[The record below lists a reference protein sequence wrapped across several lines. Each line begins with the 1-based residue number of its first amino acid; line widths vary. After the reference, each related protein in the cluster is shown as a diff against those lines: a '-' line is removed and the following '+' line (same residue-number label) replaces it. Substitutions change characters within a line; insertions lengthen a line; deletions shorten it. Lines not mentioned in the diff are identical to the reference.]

1 MERRIAKSDSCIW
14 WDYGNLRERS
24 TTGDPAVSR
33 GASVD
38 TPAPMKR
45 LLAVLGAALAAG
57 CLIAAVAVAARGPD
71 RIELPDGYRPEGIAA
86 GKGKSVYVGSIP
98 TGRVLEIDTKTG
110 ASRESVPAREGHA
123 AIGLKYARRE
133 DRLFVSGGPT
143 GKAFVYD
150 AGSGAE
156 LRAFQLTAAGQ
167 PTFINDVVLT
177 RRAAYFTD
185 SQQPVIYAVRRDL
198 SAVTPIALTGFPMT
212 GGNNLNGIEAAQNG
226 RVLLAIQ
233 SSTGVLWRI
242 DPATGSHTAVD
253 LHGATLANG
262 DGLLLIGNRTLL
274 AVQNLLN
281 QIAVVKLDRHFRS
294 GRVVRT
300 ITHPDFDVPTTVARK
315 HGSLYLPN
323 ARFTTPPTPETD
335 YWLTRVGKR

>member
-1 MERRIAKSDSCIW
+1 
-14 WDYGNLRERS
+14 
-24 TTGDPAVSR
+24 
-33 GASVD
+33 
-38 TPAPMKR
+38 MKR
-45 LLAVLGAALAAG
+45 RLAVLGAVLAAAFV
-57 CLIAAVAVAARGPD
+57 IAAVAVAGKGPE
-71 RIELPDGYRPEGIAA
+71 RIALPDGYRPEGIAA

-123 AIGLKYARRE
+123 AIGLKYDKRQ

-150 AGSGAE
+150 AGKGAE
-156 LRAFQLTAAGQ
+156 LAAFQLTAAGQ

-177 RRAAYFTD
+177 RDAAYFTD
-185 SQQPVIYAVRRDL
+185 SQQPVIYAIKRDL

-212 GGNNLNGIEAAQNG
+212 EGNNLNGIEAAQHG

-233 SSTGVLWRI
+233 SSEGVLWRI
-242 DPATGSHTAVD
+242 DPATGSHAAVD
-253 LHGATLANG
+253 LHGAKLTNG
-262 DGLLLIGNRTLL
+262 DGLLLLGKRTLL
-274 AVQNLLN
+274 AVQNRLN
-281 QIAVVKLDRHFRS
+281 QIAVVKLDKGFAS

-300 ITHPDFDVPTTVARK
+300 IMHPHFDVPTTVARRR
-315 HGSLYLPN
+315 GSLYLPN

-335 YWLTRVGKR
+335 YWVTRVSKR